1 MCINRFINAIKDK
14 NYIYAY
20 SLLSSGFKQNYFST
34 QEQFESYIK
43 QNITKIEQVMF
54 NTVKT
59 EGNLYMYTV
68 TLSPQITKTFIVNLK
83 QGTDFELSFNV

>member
-1 MCINRFINAIKDK
+1 
-14 NYIYAY
+14 
-20 SLLSSGFKQNYFST
+20 
-34 QEQFESYIK
+34 
-43 QNITKIEQVMF
+43 MF